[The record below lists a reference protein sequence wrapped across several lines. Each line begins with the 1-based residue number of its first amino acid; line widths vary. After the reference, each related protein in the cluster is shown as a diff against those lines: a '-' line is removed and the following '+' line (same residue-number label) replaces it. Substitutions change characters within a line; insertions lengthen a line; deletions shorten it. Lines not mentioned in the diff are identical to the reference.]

1 MRVFRKFTSR
11 DIRNFKPLIELA
23 SESKETGVEQG
34 TNERNIETKSLW
46 ASFKGH
52 NLLQMTNGDIETLDA
67 IYEHL

>member
-11 DIRNFKPLIELA
+11 DIEIFKPLIELA
-23 SESKETGVEQG
+23 SESEESRGKKG
-34 TNERNIETKSLW
+34 NDERNIETKSLW

-67 IYEHL
+67 IHEHL